1 MEIRYKTA
9 RLKSICQDSKKATKE
24 YGKLVTEKLLST
36 INYIE
41 SSTSLIDV
49 RCYPPF
55 HFEPLKGNRAGE
67 YSISLGR
74 KLGFRLILKPLN
86 GNGTVCSNIQ
96 IYNDAA
102 AIEIVVVQ
110 FEEVSNHYE

>member
-9 RLKSICQDSKKATKE
+9 RLKAICHDKKKATKE
-24 YGKLVTEKLLST
+24 YGNLVAEKLFSA
-36 INYIE
+36 INFIE
-41 SSTSLIDV
+41 STNNLIDV

-55 HFEPLKGNRAGE
+55 HFEDLKGNRFGE

-86 GNGTVCSNIQ
+86 GNGTVCNNTQ
-96 IYNDAA
+96 VYNDAA